1 MSHYK
6 TVVTRKS
13 KWFMAAAKHSNEL
26 KEWWIANTKLN
37 KNPKTTCSRR
47 GGKRKKKMQMWQWDR
62 ITRVH

>member
-37 KNPKTTCSRR
+37 KNPKASL
-47 GGKRKKKMQMWQWDR
+47 
-62 ITRVH
+62 

>member
-6 TVVTRKS
+6 NVVT

-37 KNPKTTCSRR
+37 KNPKTSL
-47 GGKRKKKMQMWQWDR
+47 
-62 ITRVH
+62 